1 MKPVLE
7 PSPEPPAGPAPTPL
21 LDADRLV
28 KHYDGH
34 PAVDGVSL
42 RLMPGQAL
50 AVVGE
55 SGSGKTTTARLV
67 TGLERADAGR
77 ITLDGAPLPG
87 PRARTAERL
96 AHARRAQ
103 MVFQDPYTSL
113 DRHQRI
119 GDAVA
124 EVLARHTPLRGAAL
138 EARRDALLDQVGLDA
153 RQAGARPRA
162 LSGGQRQ
169 RAAIARALAV
179 EPRLLVL
186 DEAVAALDV
195 SVQAQIVNLLV
206 RIREQRPIAYLFITH
221 DLGIVPFLCE
231 DVVVMRHGRIV
242 ESGRSRD
249 VLTAPRDPYTRAL
262 VDSIPRPGWK
272 PVRQPAR
279 DSAQD
284 PAQDPGRN
292 PGRNPDRKAAA
303 P

>member
-1 MKPVLE
+1 MKALLE
-7 PSPEPPAGPAPTPL
+7 VENLTKRYGDHT
-21 LDADRLV
+21 
-28 KHYDGH
+28 
-34 PAVDGVSL
+34 AVDGVSL

-55 SGSGKTTTARLV
+55 SGSGKTTTARLI
-67 TGLERADAGR
+67 TGLETPDSGR
-77 ITLDGAPLPG
+77 ISLDGAPPPG
-87 PRARTAERL
+87 PRARPAERL

-103 MVFQDPYTSL
+103 LVFQDPATSL

-124 EVLARHTPLRGAAL
+124 EALALHTPLRGAAL
-138 EARRDALLDQVGLDA
+138 EARRDELLDQVGLDT
-153 RQAGARPRA
+153 RQARSRPRT

-179 EPRLLVL
+179 SPRLLVL

-206 RIREQRPIAYLFITH
+206 RIRARRPIAYLFITH

-242 ESGRSRD
+242 ESGRSAD
-249 VLTAPRDPYTRAL
+249 VLTDPQHPYTRTL
-262 VDSIPRPGWK
+262 VDSVPRPGWK
-272 PVRQPAR
+272 PA
-279 DSAQD
+279 
-284 PAQDPGRN
+284 
-292 PGRNPDRKAAA
+292 RKAD
-303 P
+303 PR

>member
-1 MKPVLE
+1 MKPLLE
-7 PSPEPPAGPAPTPL
+7 VEQ
-21 LDADRLV
+21 LV
-28 KHYDGH
+28 KRYGAHT
-34 PAVDGVSL
+34 AVDGVDL

-67 TGLERADAGR
+67 TGLETPDAGR
-77 ITLDGAPLPG
+77 ITLGGAPPPG
-87 PRARTAERL
+87 PRARRAERL

-103 MVFQDPYTSL
+103 LVFQDPYTSL
-113 DRHQRI
+113 DRHQKI

-124 EVLARHTPLRGAAL
+124 EVLALHTPLRGAAL
-138 EARRDALLDQVGLDA
+138 GARRDELLTQVGLDA
-153 RQAGARPRA
+153 RQADARPRA

-179 EPRLLVL
+179 EPDLLVL

-231 DVVVMRHGRIV
+231 DVVVMRGGRIV

-262 VDSIPRPGWK
+262 ADSVPRPGWK
-272 PVRQPAR
+272 PARQ
-279 DSAQD
+279 
-284 PAQDPGRN
+284 
-292 PGRNPDRKAAA
+292 PDRKAVT